1 MFASLITRPRGGLWN
16 NPDFLRLWA
25 AQSLSAIGTRFTRE
39 GLPIIAA
46 LSLGATAMD
55 LGLLIA
61 LSALPGVL
69 LSPFVGSWVDRTRRR
84 RVLIMADL
92 ARAAALITLPVT
104 AWLDAITIGQVMGVA
119 TIVALFSMVF
129 QTADNA
135 YLPSVIE
142 KDQLLDGNAKLA
154 TTDAVAEVVG
164 PAAAGVA
171 IQVLTAPFA
180 ILFDAVSYLWS
191 ALLLISIRRPE
202 KPIETYEHAPD
213 LWRETVEGLRF
224 VLGHP
229 VLRPLTLCFSTLMF
243 SLSVFA
249 PLYVLYAVRDL
260 GIPPGILGFIIALG
274 GISAVIG
281 ARLSAR
287 VGNRMTSRRM
297 LISILLF
304 YGLGTSLIPLAQ
316 GPLWLAVTFLC
327 MGQLFGDGLYVVLH
341 THMAALRQQ
350 VTPDAL
356 RGREGGVVHLLSVGL
371 GLVAA
376 LLAGFLA
383 DTIGIRP
390 ILWAGAFGIFASS
403 LWLLRMPND
412 PGDTITR

>member
-1 MFASLITRPRGGLWN
+1 MFASIIAKPRGGLWD

-69 LSPFVGSWVDRTRRR
+69 LSPFVGAWIDRTRRR
-84 RVLIMADL
+84 RVLILADM
-92 ARAAALITLPVT
+92 ARAAALLTLPVA

-142 KDQLLDGNAKLA
+142 KDQLLEGNSKLA

-164 PAAAGVA
+164 PATAGVA
-171 IQVLTAPFA
+171 IQLLTAPFA
-180 ILFDAVSYLWS
+180 ILFDALSYLWS
-191 ALLLISIRRPE
+191 AVLLASIRRPE
-202 KPIETYEHAPD
+202 KPVEMGEQAPD
-213 LWRETVEGLRF
+213 LWRETAEGLRF
-224 VLGHP
+224 VFGHP
-229 VLRPLTLCFSTLMF
+229 TLRPLTLCFATLMF

-249 PLYVLYAVRDL
+249 PLYVLFAVREL
-260 GIPPGILGFIIALG
+260 GIPPGILGFVIALG

-287 VGNRMTSRRM
+287 VGKGIAPRKL
-297 LISILLF
+297 LITVLVI
-304 YGLGTSLIPLAQ
+304 YGLGTSFIPLAQ
-316 GPLWLAVTFLC
+316 GPLWLAVTLLC

-376 LLAGFLA
+376 LVAGFLA
-383 DTIGIRP
+383 DIIGIRP
-390 ILWAGAFGIFASS
+390 ILWAGALGIFVSA
-403 LWLLRMPND
+403 LWLLRMPNVSAD
-412 PGDTITR
+412 KFS

>member
-1 MFASLITRPRGGLWN
+1 MFASLLTRPRGGLWD

-69 LSPFVGSWVDRTRRR
+69 LSPFVGAWIDRTRRR

-92 ARAAALITLPVT
+92 VRAAALITLPVA
-104 AWLDAITIGQVMGVA
+104 AWFGAITIGQVMGVA
-119 TIVALFSMVF
+119 TVVALFSMFF

-135 YLPSVIE
+135 YLPSIVGT
-142 KDQLLDGNAKLA
+142 DQLLDGNAKLA

-171 IQVLTAPFA
+171 IQLFTAPFA
-180 ILFDAVSYLWS
+180 ILFDALSYLWS
-191 ALLLISIRRPE
+191 AVLLASIRRPE
-202 KPIETYEHAPD
+202 AAIKADEHVPD
-213 LWRETVEGLRF
+213 LWRETAEGLRF
-224 VLGHP
+224 VFGHP
-229 VLRPLTLCFSTLMF
+229 VLRPMILCFSTLIF
-243 SLSVFA
+243 FLSFFA

-260 GIPPGILGFIIALG
+260 GIPPGILGFVIALG

-281 ARLSAR
+281 ARSAAWF
-287 VGNRMTSRRM
+287 GNRFPLRRLM
-297 LISILLF
+297 ISILMI
-304 YGLGTSLIPLAQ
+304 YGAVIALIPMAH
-316 GPLWLAVTFLC
+316 GPLWLAVPLLC
-327 MGQLFGDGLYVVLH
+327 VAQLCGDGLYVVFH
-341 THMAALRQQ
+341 TNAAALRQK

-356 RGREGGVVHLLSVGL
+356 RGREGGVVHLLSSGL

-376 LLAGFLA
+376 LLAGAMA
-383 DTIGIRP
+383 DLVGIRP
-390 ILWAGAFGIFASS
+390 ILWMAASGVFIAA
-403 LWLLRMPND
+403 LWLLALP
-412 PGDTITR
+412 DTIEA

>member
-1 MFASLITRPRGGLWN
+1 MKAGFLTRPRGGLWD

-46 LSLGATAMD
+46 LSLGATATD

-69 LSPFVGSWVDRTRRR
+69 LSPFVGAWIDRTRRR

-92 ARAAALITLPVT
+92 VRAAALMSLPVA
-104 AWLDAITIGQVMGVA
+104 AWHDAVSIGQIMGVA
-119 TIVALFSMVF
+119 TVVALFSMIF

-135 YLPSVIE
+135 YLPSVVAQ
-142 KDQLLDGNAKLA
+142 DQLLEGNTKLA

-171 IQVLTAPFA
+171 IQLLTAPFA
-180 ILFDAVSYLWS
+180 ILFDALSYLWS
-191 ALLLISIRRPE
+191 AALLGSIRRPE
-202 KPIETYEHAPD
+202 KPLETGEHAPN
-213 LWRETVEGLRF
+213 LWRETAEGLRF
-224 VLGHP
+224 VFAHP

-243 SLSVFA
+243 FLSFFA

-260 GIPPGILGFIIALG
+260 AIPPGILGFVIALG

-281 ARLSAR
+281 SRLAAWAGKRFSVR
-287 VGNRMTSRRM
+287 TL
-297 LISILLF
+297 LIGVLVL
-304 YGLGTSLIPLAQ
+304 YGLVISFIPLAH
-316 GPLWLAVTFLC
+316 GPLWLAVALLC
-327 MGQLFGDGLYVVLH
+327 VAQLCGDGLYVVFYTNL
-341 THMAALRQQ
+341 TTLRQT

-356 RGREGGVVHLLSVGL
+356 RGREGGVVHLLSTGL

-376 LLAGFLA
+376 LLAGLLA
-383 DTIGIRP
+383 DHIGIRP
-390 ILWAGAFGIFASS
+390 ILWTGALGVLAST
-403 LWLLRMPND
+403 LWLIALPE
-412 PGDTITR
+412 TIES

>member
-1 MFASLITRPRGGLWN
+1 MAADFLTRPRGGRLWN

-69 LSPFVGSWVDRTRRR
+69 LSPFVGAWIDRTRRR

-92 ARAAALITLPVT
+92 VRATALASLPMAAWYHT
-104 AWLDAITIGQVMGVA
+104 ITIGQVMGVA
-119 TIVALFSMVF
+119 TIVALFSMIF

-142 KDQLLDGNAKLA
+142 QDQLLEGNAKLA

-171 IQVLTAPFA
+171 IQLFTAPFA
-180 ILFDAVSYLWS
+180 VLFDALSYLWS
-191 ALLLISIRRPE
+191 AALLASIRRPE
-202 KPIETYEHAPD
+202 KPIETGEHAPN
-213 LWRETVEGLRF
+213 LWREMAEGLRF
-224 VLGHP
+224 VFSHP

-243 SLSVFA
+243 FLSFFA

-260 GIPPGILGFIIALG
+260 GIPPGILGFVIALG
-274 GISAVIG
+274 GFSAIIG
-281 ARLSAR
+281 ARLAAWAGER
-287 VGNRMTSRRM
+287 VSSRKLLIGVLLAYGIVTS
-297 LISILLF
+297 F
-304 YGLGTSLIPLAQ
+304 IPLAQ
-316 GPLWLAVTFLC
+316 GPLWLAVGLLC
-327 MGQLFGDGLYVVLH
+327 LGQLCGDGLYVVFH
-341 THMAALRQQ
+341 TNAAALRQTM
-350 VTPDAL
+350 TPDAL
-356 RGREGGVVHLLSVGL
+356 RGREGGVVHLLSSGL
-371 GLVAA
+371 GLIAA
-376 LLAGFLA
+376 LLAGSMA
-383 DTIGIRP
+383 DLVGIRP
-390 ILWAGAFGIFASS
+390 ILWIGAFGVFASS
-403 LWLLRMPND
+403 LWLLAIPRNV
-412 PGDTITR
+412 TT

>member
-1 MFASLITRPRGGLWN
+1 MTRPRGGRLWN

-69 LSPFVGSWVDRTRRR
+69 LSPFVGAWIDRTRRR

-92 ARAAALITLPVT
+92 VRATALASLPMAAWYHT
-104 AWLDAITIGQVMGVA
+104 ITIGQVMGVA
-119 TIVALFSMVF
+119 TIVALFSMIF

-142 KDQLLDGNAKLA
+142 QDQLLEGNAKLA

-171 IQVLTAPFA
+171 IQLFTAPFA
-180 ILFDAVSYLWS
+180 VLFDALSYLWS
-191 ALLLISIRRPE
+191 AALLASIRRPE
-202 KPIETYEHAPD
+202 KPIETGEHAPN
-213 LWRETVEGLRF
+213 LWREMAEGLRF
-224 VLGHP
+224 VFSHP

-243 SLSVFA
+243 FLSFFA

-260 GIPPGILGFIIALG
+260 GIPPGILGFVIALG
-274 GISAVIG
+274 GFSAIIG
-281 ARLSAR
+281 ARLAAWAGER
-287 VGNRMTSRRM
+287 VSSRKLLIGVLLAYGIVTS
-297 LISILLF
+297 F
-304 YGLGTSLIPLAQ
+304 IPLAQ
-316 GPLWLAVTFLC
+316 GPLWLAVGLLC
-327 MGQLFGDGLYVVLH
+327 LGQLCGDGLYVVFH
-341 THMAALRQQ
+341 TNAAALRQTM
-350 VTPDAL
+350 TPDAL
-356 RGREGGVVHLLSVGL
+356 RGREGGVVHLLSSGL
-371 GLVAA
+371 GLIAA
-376 LLAGFLA
+376 LLAGSMA
-383 DTIGIRP
+383 DLVGIRP
-390 ILWAGAFGIFASS
+390 ILWIGAFGVFASS
-403 LWLLRMPND
+403 LWLLAIPRNV
-412 PGDTITR
+412 TT